1 MLRIIPVQPL
11 TRKYQSQ
18 NSVKALLKLNQDKMT
33 PLTQVYLTINVA
45 LFCLLNITGL
55 YKIREVYFFF
65 IYKIIFFGRIPLS
78 FIRQFISKKY
88 SRPCQTS
95 KMEFFS
101 IFNI

>member
-55 YKIREVYFFF
+55 YKIRDVYFFLF
-65 IYKIIFFGRIPLS
+65 TKS
-78 FIRQFISKKY
+78 
-88 SRPCQTS
+88 
-95 KMEFFS
+95 FFS
-101 IFNI
+101 VEYL

>member
-1 MLRIIPVQPL
+1 MRIIPVQPL

-55 YKIREVYFFF
+55 YKIRDVYFFLF
-65 IYKIIFFGRIPLS
+65 TKS
-78 FIRQFISKKY
+78 
-88 SRPCQTS
+88 
-95 KMEFFS
+95 FFS
-101 IFNI
+101 VEYL